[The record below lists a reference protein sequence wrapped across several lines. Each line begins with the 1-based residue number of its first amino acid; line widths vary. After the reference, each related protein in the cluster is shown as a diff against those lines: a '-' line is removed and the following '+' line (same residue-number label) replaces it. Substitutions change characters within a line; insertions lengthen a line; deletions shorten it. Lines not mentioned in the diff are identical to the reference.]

1 MRLKLEKIKKVNGEL
16 SFKGDKSI
24 SHRAIFFSSM
34 ANGISII
41 KNLSDCEDVNST
53 IEAFKLLGAE
63 FESTKEEMIV
73 KGIGK
78 DNFKKPHKEIY
89 CGNSG
94 TTARLISGILANQKF
109 ESILT
114 GDSSLSSRPMR
125 RIIDPLEMMG
135 AKIYHNEFKLP
146 LTFYPSGKL
155 SAIKYELEIPSAQ
168 VKSAVL
174 ISGLFIDEMTSIIEK
189 TTTRDHTER
198 MLNLSYELFE
208 DKKVIHSSS
217 KNYPVSQDYF
227 IPGDISSAAFFIILC
242 LLSENSHLIIK
253 NVSINPTRIGF
264 FDILKMMNADISI
277 EEFGYSNNEPY
288 GNIVIKSSELENV
301 EIIPE
306 IIPNI
311 IDEIP
316 ILSLAGVFAKG
327 DFSIRNCKELRY
339 KETDRIS
346 ALCYNYKLLGLDVD
360 EYEDGFTISG
370 SIKNQFANFKSFDD
384 HRIAMTFS
392 ICSLLLE
399 NGGSID
405 NPECVRISNPNFF
418 NQLKIITE
426 N

>member
-1 MRLKLEKIKKVNGEL
+1 MLKLEKIKKVNGEL

-63 FESTKEEMIV
+63 FESTKEKMIV

-78 DNFKKPHKEIY
+78 ENFKKPHKEIY

-109 ESILT
+109 ESTLT

-125 RIIDPLEMMG
+125 RIIEPLEMMG

-146 LTFYPSGKL
+146 LTFYPSSKL
-155 SAIKYELEIPSAQ
+155 SAIKYELKIPSAQ

-174 ISGLFIDEMTSIIEK
+174 ISGLFIDEITSVVEK

-198 MLNLSYELFE
+198 MLNLSFELYE
-208 DKKVIHSSS
+208 DKKVIQSSS

-227 IPGDISSAAFFIILC
+227 IPGDISSAAFFIVLC
-242 LLSENSHLIIK
+242 LISENSRLIIK

-264 FDILKMMNADISI
+264 VEILKMMNANISI
-277 EEFGYSNNEPY
+277 EEFGKSNNEPY
-288 GNIVIKSSELENV
+288 GNIVIKSSQLKNV
-301 EIIPE
+301 EISPE

-327 DFSIRNCKELRY
+327 DFTIRNCKELRY

-370 SIKNQFANFKSFDD
+370 SIKNQFANFTSFDD

-392 ICSLLLE
+392 ICSLLLG

-418 NQLKIITE
+418 NQLKSIIE